1 MTAEDR
7 DALLKVLHAHAQT
20 IAICEACAA
29 TTRDLAT
36 EVARGGMPKRDD
48 LLKTI
53 EESERVLTDLADV
66 RREVERLIL
75 ALT

>member
-1 MTAEDR
+1 MTADDR
-7 DALLKVLHAHAQT
+7 QEFLKILQAHAQT

-36 EVARGGMPKRDD
+36 EVARGGIPARDD
-48 LLKTI
+48 LVRTI
-53 EESERVLTDLADV
+53 DEAERVLADLLAV

-75 ALT
+75 TLS

>member
-1 MTAEDR
+1 MTADDR
-7 DALLKVLHAHAQT
+7 QEFLKILHAHAQT

-36 EVARGGMPKRDD
+36 EVARGSLPNRDD
-48 LLKTI
+48 LVKTAD
-53 EESERVLTDLADV
+53 EAERVLSDLTAV

-75 ALT
+75 TLS

>member
-7 DALLKVLHAHAQT
+7 EALLKVLHAHAQT

-36 EVARGGMPKRDD
+36 EVARGGLPKRDD
-48 LLKTI
+48 LVKTI
-53 EESERVLTDLADV
+53 EEADRVLDELTAV
-66 RREVERLIL
+66 RREVERLIM